1 VVIKKKPLIPN
12 VDEILR
18 KPLKIKPPS
27 VAKRRTE
34 VRMNQ
39 ERELN
44 ILFKNFSTITLG
56 DYISAA
62 STYNR
67 ELFDIKGLTSQ
78 QSAAYYQM
86 LAFEE
91 RALRL
96 SKHLKE
102 VN

>member
-1 VVIKKKPLIPN
+1 MVKKTLLIPN
-12 VDEILR
+12 VDEILN
-18 KPLKIKPPS
+18 KPLKVTPPS
-27 VAKRRTE
+27 KAKKKAE
-34 VRMNQ
+34 KNMDQ
-39 ERELN
+39 EKELS

-62 STYNR
+62 SIYNR
-67 ELFDIKGLTSQ
+67 ELFDIKGLSKQ
-78 QSAAYYQM
+78 QAAAYYQ
-86 LAFEE
+86 LIAFEE